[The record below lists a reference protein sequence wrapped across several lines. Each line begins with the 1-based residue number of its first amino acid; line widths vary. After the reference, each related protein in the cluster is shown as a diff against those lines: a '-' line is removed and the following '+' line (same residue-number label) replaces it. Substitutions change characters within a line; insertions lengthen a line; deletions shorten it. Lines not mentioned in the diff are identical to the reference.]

1 MTITAHQLPQC
12 DGNAR
17 PALAGGAE
25 GGERNLVVF
34 DARDVLHDALTVRC
48 PGVDAEGEVS
58 PRCGH
63 LRPLLPQSSS
73 SSHVTASE
81 MLLIPLPEACKVKRP
96 VQNLT
101 METWPVLRIFGWHA
115 DPSSSL

>member
-1 MTITAHQLPQC
+1 MGMPGQRWQA
-12 DGNAR
+12 A
-17 PALAGGAE
+17 

-34 DARDVLHDALTVRC
+34 DARDVFHGAFAVRC
-48 PGVDAEGEVS
+48 PSIDAKGELS

-73 SSHVTASE
+73 SSHVTASG
-81 MLLIPLPEACKVKRP
+81 MLLNPLPEACKVKKP
-96 VQNLT
+96 VQDLT